1 MDARTLLAECH
12 DRIRRHCRGLRALIE
27 DAGAPEP
34 VRRATARAC
43 ARYFGEALP
52 LHAADEE
59 GSILPRLAPAPV
71 DEELH
76 RQHEEIEA
84 ALPALVAA
92 LRRRSEGDPAPELA
106 GLGPPFVER
115 LLAHIALEEAALFP
129 RLGGLPQAEVVT
141 EMRRRRGMP

>member
-12 DRIRRHCRGLRALIE
+12 DRIRRHCRGLRALVE
-27 DAGAPEP
+27 DVRAPEP

-59 GSILPRLAPAPV
+59 RSILPRLPPAPV

-84 ALPALVAA
+84 ALPVLVAA
-92 LRRRSEGDPAPELA
+92 LRRRGEGDPAPELA
-106 GLGPPFVER
+106 TLGPPFVER
-115 LLAHIALEEAALFP
+115 LLAHIALEEEALFP
-129 RLGGLPQAEVVT
+129 RLDGLPQAEVVA
-141 EMRRRRGMP
+141 EIRQRRGTP